1 VTPVARVRAGVA
13 LLALL
18 VVVSTFAYVAV
29 EGVSVFDA
37 FYMVMITISTVGFR
51 EVVPLS
57 VAGRAVTV
65 GIMVLGVGLAFY
77 TAGAGVEYLLE
88 AGTQRWRRRILRQI
102 ASLSDHVILCGYGRV
117 GRGTFELLRRRGIDV
132 VVVEVDSGAA
142 ERAQEDGALVV
153 IGDATHDQALLEA
166 GIERAETVIACVTS
180 DSDNLVIVLSA
191 KALRPDIRVIS
202 RASEL
207 EWDAKL
213 RRAGADQVVA
223 PPVVGS
229 ERLAA
234 LASRPSL
241 TGIVDV
247 SLAQGTVEF
256 FIQEVRVAASSPV
269 AGKTLRDSG
278 IRERTG
284 ASILAM
290 EAAGGMDLEPP
301 GPESVLVPDRLVVV
315 GGTRPQVDAAI
326 RLLGD

>member
-1 VTPVARVRAGVA
+1 MTPVGRVRAGVA

-18 VVVSTFAYVAV
+18 IATSTVAYVV
-29 EGVSVFDA
+29 LEGISPFDA

-57 VAGRAVTV
+57 PAGRMVTV

-77 TAGAGVEYLLE
+77 TAGAGIEYLLE
-88 AGTQRWRRRILRQI
+88 AGTQRWRRRVLRQI

-117 GRGTFELLRRRGIDV
+117 GRGTFELLRRRGVDV
-132 VVVEVDSGAA
+132 VVVEVDPDGAA
-142 ERAQEDGALVV
+142 RAQEDGALVV
-153 IGDATHDQALLEA
+153 VGDATHDQALLDA
-166 GIERAETVIACVTS
+166 GIERAATVIACVTS

-207 EWDAKL
+207 EWEAKL

-256 FIQEVRVAASSPV
+256 FIQEVRVAGASPV
-269 AGKTLRDSG
+269 AGKTVRESG
-278 IRERTG
+278 IREQTG

-290 EAAGGMDLEPP
+290 EAPGGMDLEPP
-301 GPESVLVPDRLVVV
+301 TPDSVLVPDRMVVL
-315 GGTRPQVDAAI
+315 GGTRSQVDAACDLI
-326 RLLGD
+326 GG